1 VRAAAVLVTGWL
13 VACTWQA
20 AIAQARYI
28 PNVPDIIQPPAFPGW
43 ALVGTWNSNHYCTP
57 VAAANTAVY
66 WDLMGVFPGVA
77 NQPAWGGRRVAGEY
91 GWFMD
96 TNDQTLG
103 KGVTPDWHLGTHT
116 TDPRASGFDAVNGV
130 RNFAAW
136 SPSNFTFNG
145 IPYTGVTPPT
155 KVGYN
160 WTVTLIQANGY
171 SNAVGEI
178 NYGRPVMTSF
188 SHWDIFNTNQLV
200 KVSGVEIQVWD
211 FKTSPAGSINGSS
224 PEGSW
229 EQDFTLGH
237 TVAAVGYFRNFTY
250 DSSLVDLL
258 IVHDGIPSAAQGGN
272 GFVTPTDVAV
282 VWRSNL
288 WQSNINIVP
297 EPGTLAALAVGVV
310 GLLALR
316 RRRR

>member
-1 VRAAAVLVTGWL
+1 VRATAVLVTGWL

-20 AIAQARYI
+20 AIAQSAYI
-28 PNVPDIIQPPAFPGW
+28 PNVPDVVQPPAFPGW
-43 ALVGTWNSNHYCTP
+43 ANAATWNSNHYCTP
-57 VAAANTAVY
+57 VAAANIAVY

-103 KGVTPDWHLGTHT
+103 KGVAPDGHLGTHT
-116 TDPRASGFDAVNGV
+116 TDPRNSGFDAVNGV

-136 SPSNFTFNG
+136 SPTSLVFNG
-145 IPYTGVTPPT
+145 IPYPGVTPAT
-155 KVGYN
+155 KSGYN
-160 WTVTLIQANGY
+160 WTVSLIQVNGY

-178 NYGRPVMTSF
+178 NLGRPLMVSF
-188 SHWDIFNTNQLV
+188 NHWDIFNTNLTINLAGMQ
-200 KVSGVEIQVWD
+200 IQVWD
-211 FKTSPAGSINGSS
+211 FKEEPADSISGATS
-224 PEGSW
+224 EGSW
-229 EQDFTLGH
+229 KQDFTLGH
-237 TVAAVGYFRNFTY
+237 TVAGVGYFSNFNY
-250 DSSLVDLL
+250 QGGLVNLL
-258 IVHDGIPSAAQGGN
+258 IAHDGIPSAAQGGV